1 VRAFR
6 RGLLAFLAA
15 GVIAVAI
22 RLRGRGGVP
31 PQHGGWRE
39 LTADELAGT
48 TEGATDASR
57 A

>member
-6 RGLLAFLAA
+6 RGLFAIFAA
-15 GVIAVAI
+15 ALVAAAI

-39 LTADELAGT
+39 LSSSELT
-48 TEGATDASR
+48 
-57 A
+57 